1 MKPLKLLRPY
11 GAIKIVI
18 IIRAAY
24 AAIVAIQSCN
34 QYIDNDDDDNDDDK
48 RLQVWLI
55 VGRYHETTPGK
66 FWCAF
71 ATLKHIIY
79 HQPSNDDDV
88 RPCGGRPNCS
98 VVESNDS

>member
-34 QYIDNDDDDNDDDK
+34 QYIDNDDDDDDDDK
-48 RLQVWLI
+48 RLQV
-55 VGRYHETTPGK
+55 
-66 FWCAF
+66 
-71 ATLKHIIY
+71 
-79 HQPSNDDDV
+79 
-88 RPCGGRPNCS
+88 
-98 VVESNDS
+98 